1 MRFDDPRYCTEMPEN
16 VPLSVKTDARMAFV
30 VTCSGVL
37 DPLARYRMA
46 EENGDSDILLCHR
59 AFFRHMEI
67 MEEASPPRILSRREK
82 ADLPPAL
89 FFQGS
94 DDPRLPPDTA
104 EKTARAWK
112 RAGGTATAIIYP
124 DTGHSVGTWGKK
136 ELADMLFRTQVLATG
151 QPS

>member
-1 MRFDDPRYCTEMPEN
+1 MSSR
-16 VPLSVKTDARMAFV
+16 L
-30 VTCSGVL
+30 
-37 DPLARYRMA
+37 
-46 EENGDSDILLCHR
+46 
-59 AFFRHMEI
+59 FRHMEI
-67 MEEASPPRILSRREK
+67 MEEASPPQILSRQEK

-124 DTGHSVGTWGKK
+124 ETGHSVGTWGKK
-136 ELADMLFRTQVLATG
+136 ELADMLFRTQSLA
-151 QPS
+151 SVSC